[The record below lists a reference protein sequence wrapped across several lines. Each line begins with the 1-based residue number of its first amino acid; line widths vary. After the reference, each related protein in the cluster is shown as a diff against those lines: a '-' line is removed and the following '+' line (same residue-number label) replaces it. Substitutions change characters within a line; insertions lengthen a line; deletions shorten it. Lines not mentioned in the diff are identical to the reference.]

1 MVNFNDYFNHV
12 GKDLIWKRAT
22 SNRVKVGDVAG
33 WKDEHGYVYIRFM
46 GKLRQAH
53 RIIWEMH
60 HGPIPEGMEIDHINH
75 VTDDNRIENLRL
87 VTRKENCKNVSM
99 SVTNKS
105 GVVGVSWCKRTG
117 KWFASIRVDKREL
130 FLGRYEDKNEAI
142 SARKAAEVKYN
153 FHKNHGD
160 KK

>member
-22 SNRVKVGDVAG
+22 SNSVKVGDVAV
-33 WKDEHGYVYIRFM
+33 WQDEHGYVYIRFM

-87 VTRKENCKNVSM
+87 VTRKENCKN
-99 SVTNKS
+99 
-105 GVVGVSWCKRTG
+105 
-117 KWFASIRVDKREL
+117 
-130 FLGRYEDKNEAI
+130 I
-142 SARKAAEVKYN
+142 S
-153 FHKNHGD
+153 
-160 KK
+160 

>member
-60 HGPIPEGMEIDHINH
+60 HGQIPEGMEIDHINH
-75 VTDDNRIENLRL
+75 VTDDNRI
-87 VTRKENCKNVSM
+87 
-99 SVTNKS
+99 
-105 GVVGVSWCKRTG
+105 
-117 KWFASIRVDKREL
+117 
-130 FLGRYEDKNEAI
+130 
-142 SARKAAEVKYN
+142 
-153 FHKNHGD
+153 
-160 KK
+160 